1 MRLSDLLGSEVFASD
16 GQKLGT
22 VHDVRLVQDG
32 PLLGDAGAAF
42 RVHDLVVG
50 RGSIGSRLGYDRGH
64 REVKGP
70 LLLRLIFGARSP
82 REIPWSA
89 IREIAEKRIVAD
101 VEA

>member
-1 MRLSDLLGSEVFASD
+1 MRLSDLLGSEVFTSG

-22 VHDVRLVQDG
+22 VHDVRLVKDG
-32 PLLGDAGAAF
+32 PLLGEAGAAF
-42 RVHDLVVG
+42 RVHGLVVG
-50 RGSIGSRLGYDRGH
+50 RGSIGSRLGYDRDH

-70 LLLRLIFGARSP
+70 LLLRLIFGVRSP

-89 IREIAEKRIVAD
+89 IREIAQKRIVAD